1 MKGSKADRG
10 RATGGRRRT
19 CRRKL
24 PDLILSQYN
33 RGLLSYMQK
42 SARKKNG
49 NQHELSNFIYIRI
62 RTLKRL
68 LFGGG
73 SVKNTSHLFS

>member
-1 MKGSKADRG
+1 
-10 RATGGRRRT
+10 
-19 CRRKL
+19 
-24 PDLILSQYN
+24 
-33 RGLLSYMQK
+33 MQK